1 MDRHSVS
8 SSHVAGVGWEASEDD
23 PKTGTLEVEFND
35 GAVYQYQDVP
45 EGEFHL
51 LRQAGSVGTY
61 LLNNIKGSYSYR
73 KVQGSARS
81 LSPNQAKWLKQRK
94 QFE

>member
-8 SSHVAGVGWEASEDD
+8 SSHVAAVGWEAEEEDS
-23 PKTGTLEVEFND
+23 KTGTLEVEFND

-51 LRQAGSVGTY
+51 LREAGSVGTY
-61 LLNNIKGSYSYR
+61 LKDNIKGTYSYR
-73 KVQGSARS
+73 KVQGSTRS
-81 LSPNQAKWLKQRK
+81 TSPIQAAYLKKHR

>member
-1 MDRHSVS
+1 
-8 SSHVAGVGWEASEDD
+8 VGWEPDEEN

-35 GAVYQYQDVP
+35 GAIYQYTAVP

-73 KVQGSARS
+73 KVQRNTRS
-81 LSPNQAKWLKQRK
+81 LSPNQAKFLKQRK